1 MKKLTYLFLALLV
14 VACSDDSNNND
25 DNLDTTAPV
34 ITVTPGTDTVEQG
47 STWADAGA
55 TSDGGETVTVSGTVD
70 INTPGTYTI
79 TYSATDTAGNTGTAT
94 RIVTVVDDTTT
105 PVITVTPGTDTVEQ
119 GSTWADAGA
128 TSDGGETVTVSGTV
142 DINTTGTYTITYSAT
157 DAAGNTGT
165 ATRIV
170 TVVDTT
176 APVITVTPGTDT
188 VEQGSTWADAGATS
202 DGGETV
208 TVSGTVD
215 INTPGTYTITY
226 SATDAA
232 GNTGTATRTVTVIVS
247 NLSIGDSHQGGIIF
261 YLDGSGGG
269 LIAAPTN
276 QNTGTQNTNGALEW
290 GCYCFNCYIP
300 GADGTAIGTGA
311 QNTIDIAN
319 GCSGAEAASICL
331 NLSINGNSDW
341 YLPSKDELLLMY
353 ANIGP
358 GNALGLG
365 DIGNFGGVYFW
376 SSSERNALT
385 AWEVLFAN
393 GSSVG
398 LVKNSLLNVR
408 AVRSF

>member
-1 MKKLTYLFLALLV
+1 MKKLTYFFLALLV

-94 RIVTVVDDTTT
+94 RIVTVVD
-105 PVITVTPGTDTVEQ
+105 
-119 GSTWADAGA
+119 
-128 TSDGGETVTVSGTV
+128 
-142 DINTTGTYTITYSAT
+142 
-157 DAAGNTGT
+157 
-165 ATRIV
+165 
-170 TVVDTT
+170 TT

-188 VEQGSTWADAGATS
+188 VVQGFTWADAGATS